1 MSDLD
6 SGVFCDHDSCVFQ
19 FSKQTVIESYI
30 SFIENFARAE
40 KVLDDLSTKSSFQKF
55 VEVSS
60 HVWSVISEGRSQ
72 KFMYIAM
79 YRHVNL
85 KSNHK
90 TSFLRNYLR
99 SFIINKFL
107 FTE

>member
-1 MSDLD
+1 VTLTL
-6 SGVFCDHDSCVFQ
+6 VFQ

-60 HVWSVISEGRSQ
+60 HVCSVISEGRSQ
-72 KFMYIAM
+72 KLMYISM
-79 YRHVNL
+79 NGQMNV
-85 KSNHK
+85 KSNV
-90 TSFLRNYLR
+90 
-99 SFIINKFL
+99 
-107 FTE
+107 

>member
-1 MSDLD
+1 MSDL
-6 SGVFCDHDSCVFQ
+6 DSCVFQ

-60 HVWSVISEGRSQ
+60 HVWSVILQGRSQ
-72 KFMYIAM
+72 NLMYIAM
-79 YRHVNL
+79 YGHVNL
-85 KSNHK
+85 KSNLKKHHFWSIVCYHLLLE
-90 TSFLRNYLR
+90 SFLYLQ
-99 SFIINKFL
+99 NKL
-107 FTE
+107 IY